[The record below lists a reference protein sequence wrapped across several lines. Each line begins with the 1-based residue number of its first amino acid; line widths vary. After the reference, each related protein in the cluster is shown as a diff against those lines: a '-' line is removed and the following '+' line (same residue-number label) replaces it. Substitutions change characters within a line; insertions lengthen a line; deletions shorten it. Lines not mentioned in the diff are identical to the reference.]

1 LIECANIAPEN
12 KILQYII
19 SELFYFF
26 LLQLDPKGENNP
38 RIGASRNQG
47 QENTMINHPNRS
59 KSKITLNPTMTLK
72 AIRDQSPCSD
82 GWKKLLSALGYT
94 NGDYGPNRLVS
105 LGDVATSNDAEDA
118 IWCVRALDWSYIAV
132 RRAVISGAVLPAIK
146 RASQH
151 TKDKR
156 VFESIDIIERWCAG
170 DDKADLKKASK
181 IAADAAYAYAADA
194 AADAAAYAADAAAA
208 YAADAAYAYAADA
221 AYAYAADA
229 AARKAE
235 REQQRQDIIAAFPPI
250 ALTKDV
256 T

>member
-1 LIECANIAPEN
+1 MR
-12 KILQYII
+12 QYIV

-26 LLQLDPKGENNP
+26 LLQLDREGENNP

-94 NGDYGPNRLVS
+94 NGDYGPNRFVS

-132 RRAVISGAVLPAIK
+132 RHAVISGAVLPAIK

-181 IAADAAYAYAADA
+181 IAYAT
-194 AADAAAYAADAAAA
+194 AADAAAA
-208 YAADAAYAYAADA
+208 AAYAAAYAVATADAATAADATAAA
-221 AYAYAADA
+221 AYAIAVAAAD
-229 AARKAE
+229 ARKAE